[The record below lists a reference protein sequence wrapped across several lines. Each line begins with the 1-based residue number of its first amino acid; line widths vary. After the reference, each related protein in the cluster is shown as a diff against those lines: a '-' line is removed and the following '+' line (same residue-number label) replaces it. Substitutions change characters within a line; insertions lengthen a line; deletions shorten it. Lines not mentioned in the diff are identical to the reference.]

1 MRSKTAPWVL
11 LAPFLVVFI
20 GTMIVPIIMAI
31 GYSFTRVERSGL
43 LGEGGVESMFAGF
56 DNYVQ
61 ALSNANF
68 IASIGRMVLFGVV
81 QVTVMIVAAT
91 ILALLL
97 ETASAKWPGFFR
109 ATYFLP
115 YGIPGVIATILWS
128 FLYIPGLSPVV
139 DVLQLVGINID
150 FLGPDMVLWSIA
162 NIVTWTYTGYN
173 MLIIIAQL
181 KSIPGELY
189 EAAKIDGAST
199 FRVATSIQLPL
210 IRPALLLTVIFSIIG
225 TLQLFAEPRLLH
237 TMSAGITSE
246 YTPNMSAYAF
256 AFQYN
261 DIGMAAA
268 QAVIIAVAAFTLSA
282 VALGASSWTEKRRST
297 PPTPRTPPAPTL
309 RAPVPRARDEPPSP
323 TAVRA
328 PGRRAAKPPR
338 PSSSPR
344 SWRSWRST
352 SWCRC
357 TGWWS
362 TPPSPP
368 RTCSAPMASGSGRTS
383 SCWTT

>member
-1 MRSKTAPWVL
+1 MRSKTAPWL
-11 LAPFLVVFI
+11 LLGPFLVLFI

-31 GYSFTRVERSGL
+31 GYSFTTVRREGL
-43 LGEGGVESMFAGF
+43 LGEQGITSVFAGL
-56 DNYVQ
+56 DNYVA
-61 ALSNANF
+61 ALTNANF
-68 IASIGRMVLFGVV
+68 IESIGRMLLFGVV

-97 ETASAKWPGFFR
+97 ETASALWPGFFR

-128 FLYIPGLSPVV
+128 FLYIPGLSPIV
-139 DVLQLVGINID
+139 DVLGWMGITVD

-189 EAAKIDGAST
+189 EAAKIDGAGGL
-199 FRVATSIQLPL
+199 RVAMSIQLPL
-210 IRPALLLTVIFSIIG
+210 IRPALMLTIIFSIIG
-225 TLQLFAEPRLLH
+225 TLQLFAEPRLLQ

-268 QAVIIAVAAFTLSA
+268 QSVIIAVSAFVLSA
-282 VALGASSWTEKRRST
+282 VALGVNSWMEKRR
-297 PPTPRTPPAPTL
+297 
-309 RAPVPRARDEPPSP
+309 
-323 TAVRA
+323 
-328 PGRRAAKPPR
+328 
-338 PSSSPR
+338 
-344 SWRSWRST
+344 
-352 SWCRC
+352 
-357 TGWWS
+357 
-362 TPPSPP
+362 
-368 RTCSAPMASGSGRTS
+368 
-383 SCWTT
+383 